1 MPFVVTSCAFKI
13 HRASGRWPML
23 VSIIRFSRH
32 KFRTQYYYETCHFK
46 NQASVALNLLVSL
59 FVVSLRVV
67 AETRHSPGEF
77 QMT

>member
-1 MPFVVTSCAFKI
+1 
-13 HRASGRWPML
+13 ML

-32 KFRTQYYYETCHFK
+32 KFRTQYYYETCHLK

-67 AETRHSPGEF
+67 AEHVIIDRQTETDTDKASLINHTYYSKTF
-77 QMT
+77 L